1 MSQDVSVRKNRMS
14 GLRPGFAYHRR
25 RGRHIGDSELQVHP
39 VRALLGLNDHLH
51 RPAGSPLTGLSDF
64 AVNEM
69 RRAYVCVGRHLGANQ
84 RLSKRSPMTGRIF
97 DEIERQF

>member
-1 MSQDVSVRKNRMS
+1 
-14 GLRPGFAYHRR
+14 
-25 RGRHIGDSELQVHP
+25 
-39 VRALLGLNDHLH
+39 
-51 RPAGSPLTGLSDF
+51 
-64 AVNEM
+64 M